1 MYLVDKRLFKSK
13 MYLYGDNGK
22 SLATY
27 LGITQATVSRCLN
40 GRSEF
45 TQSQI
50 GRIKDRYELTAEEVE
65 DIFFTIWVT

>member
-22 SLATY
+22 SLAKY

-40 GRSEF
+40 GRAEF